1 MRILEHDCTLIIE
14 QHNYAAHS
22 YILNLVHIYVKLL
35 SPFVKKLEFYGR
47 INLITEYTNSS
58 CRQTNLILAENKK
71 YKTSNFVN
79 NYNMYEFTQ
88 NELQ

>member
-1 MRILEHDCTLIIE
+1 MRILEHDCTVIIE

-35 SPFVKKLEFYGR
+35 SPFVKKVEFYGR

-58 CRQTNLILAENKK
+58 FGQTKK
-71 YKTSNFVN
+71 YKTSKFVN

-88 NELQ
+88 NEIQ